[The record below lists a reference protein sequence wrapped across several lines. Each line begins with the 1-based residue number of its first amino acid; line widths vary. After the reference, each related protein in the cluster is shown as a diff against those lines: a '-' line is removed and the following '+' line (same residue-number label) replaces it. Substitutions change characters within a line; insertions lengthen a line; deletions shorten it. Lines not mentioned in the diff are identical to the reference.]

1 MNLKNYSNKGM
12 CFIRFKLTFFMKISE
27 TKKPVP
33 GGKLVE
39 VDDEESGKAQR
50 KRQNIIK

>member
-1 MNLKNYSNKGM
+1 MHFTHLQ
-12 CFIRFKLTFFMKISE
+12 FTVFMKSSE
-27 TKKPVP
+27 TKKSGP

-39 VDDEESGKAQR
+39 VDEEESGKGQR

>member
-1 MNLKNYSNKGM
+1 MSCILM
-12 CFIRFKLTFFMKISE
+12 KLTVFMIISE
-27 TKKPVP
+27 TKKPGP

-39 VDDEESGKAQR
+39 VDEEESGKGQR

>member
-1 MNLKNYSNKGM
+1 MMSILLL
-12 CFIRFKLTFFMKISE
+12 FKSSE
-27 TKKPVP
+27 KTKPGP

-39 VDDEESGKAQR
+39 VDEEESGKSQP

>member
-1 MNLKNYSNKGM
+1 MQLIRLKV
-12 CFIRFKLTFFMKISE
+12 IVFMKSSE
-27 TKKPVP
+27 TMKPGP

-39 VDDEESGKAQR
+39 VDDEECGKGQR

>member
-1 MNLKNYSNKGM
+1 
-12 CFIRFKLTFFMKISE
+12 MKSSE
-27 TKKPVP
+27 TKKPAP

-39 VDDEESGKAQR
+39 VDEEDSQKGQR

>member
-1 MNLKNYSNKGM
+1 MISILLL
-12 CFIRFKLTFFMKISE
+12 FKSSVK
-27 TKKPVP
+27 KKPGP

-39 VDDEESGKAQR
+39 VDETENEKGQR

>member
-1 MNLKNYSNKGM
+1 MR
-12 CFIRFKLTFFMKISE
+12 FIRLKFTVFMISSE
-27 TKKPVP
+27 TKKPGP

-39 VDDEESGKAQR
+39 VDEEESGKGQR